1 MTFKTLTFL
10 LCLSL
15 LFSGCGASNQEF
27 SRAAVRG
34 IVKLDGDPLPEGV
47 IRFIPTD
54 DNKGP
59 QASVTI
65 HHGIFSIGEDF
76 GPVVGT
82 NRIEIISTDDGGFA
96 PDDEQAIEKMKAA
109 GIKRIKVV
117 KVPPQYNRRSTLTK
131 SITAEGKNDLVF
143 ELTST
148 PAKKSN

>member
-1 MTFKTLTFL
+1 MNSKNLTLLFV
-10 LCLSL
+10 LSL
-15 LFSGCGASNQEF
+15 LLVGCGSKQDF

-47 IRFIPTD
+47 IRFIPSE

-65 HHGIFSIGEDF
+65 HNGIFSIGKDF
-76 GPVVGT
+76 GPLVGT

-96 PDDEQAIEKMKAA
+96 PDDEQALEKMKAA

-117 KVPPQYNRRSTLTK
+117 TIPPEYNRHSTLTE
-131 SITAEGKNDLVF
+131 SITAEGENELVF

-148 PAKKSN
+148 STKKSN